1 MLKLTDSIK
10 KAESV
15 LKVTSPAFGDRGEIP
30 VKFTKDGLN
39 ISPPLRIKKVPNGTA
54 CLAIIMDE
62 MESAVSRRIHW
73 LVWNIPLTHHI
84 NEHHIRDVQG
94 VNDFGGISYTGPSV
108 SKGLHHYHIR
118 VYALDQLLEAAPGAN
133 YQELTQ
139 AMKGHVLGTG
149 TLTGYYK
156 GKLQ

>member
-1 MLKLTDSIK
+1 MLKLTDDIK

-15 LKVTSPAFGDRGEIP
+15 LNVTSPAFGDRGEIP

-39 ISPPLRIKKVPNGTA
+39 VSPPLRIKRVPHGTA

-62 MESAVSRRIHW
+62 MEAAENRRIHW

-94 VNDFGGISYTGPSV
+94 MNDFGGISYAGPGAP
-108 SKGLHHYHIR
+108 KGLHHYHIS
-118 VYALDQLLEAAPGAN
+118 VYALDQPLELAPGAN
-133 YQELTQ
+133 YQELKQ
-139 AMKGHVLGTG
+139 AMEGHVLGTG

-156 GKLQ
+156 SKLQ